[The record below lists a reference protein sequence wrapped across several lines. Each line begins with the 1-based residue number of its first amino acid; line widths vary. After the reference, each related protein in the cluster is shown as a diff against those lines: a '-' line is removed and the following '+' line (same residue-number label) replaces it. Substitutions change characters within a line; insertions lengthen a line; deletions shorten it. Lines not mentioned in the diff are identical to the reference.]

1 MSGAT
6 ETSLHRTQSQG
17 AARSQLDDTH
27 KDLPTEAPAR
37 KRNAVRRRH
46 ESVNGSVPNLPD
58 ERLVCG
64 ACRLVKTI
72 SRYRPSA

>member
-27 KDLPTEAPAR
+27 NDLPTEAPAR
-37 KRNAVRRRH
+37 KRSAVRRRH
-46 ESVNGSVPNLPD
+46 ESVNGSVPNLPN
-58 ERLVCG
+58 ERPVCG
-64 ACRLVKTI
+64 ACREIQWLEI
-72 SRYRPSA
+72 